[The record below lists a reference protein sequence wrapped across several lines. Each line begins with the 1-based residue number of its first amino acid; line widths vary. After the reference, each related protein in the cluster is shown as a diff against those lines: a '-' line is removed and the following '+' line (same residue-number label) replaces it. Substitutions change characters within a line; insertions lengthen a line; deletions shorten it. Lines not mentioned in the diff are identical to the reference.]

1 MINLNCPMILIL
13 FQIFKIIS
21 NSSLKSMKHKQQFLL
36 LHVYSNKINERFV
49 FKIKYGYKPELQTP
63 ETMKLFDSTK
73 KLINK
78 SKNGEKVPSLEK
90 ISVQCNLVDN
100 QYQQSSEVLYTFTP
114 NKCL

>member
-1 MINLNCPMILIL
+1 MINLNCLMILIL

-21 NSSLKSMKHKQQFLL
+21 NSSLKSMKHEQQFLL
-36 LHVYSNKINERFV
+36 LHVYSNKINGRLV
-49 FKIKYGYKPELQTP
+49 FKIKYGYRPELQTP

-90 ISVQCNLVDN
+90 FLV
-100 QYQQSSEVLYTFTP
+100 
-114 NKCL
+114 